1 MGRPREF
8 CFDGALS
15 KALHVFWRLGFEGAS
30 LTDLTEAMSITRPS
44 LYAAYGNKEELF
56 RKALDL
62 YDETYMGFTQEALAE
77 PTARAVA
84 ERLLKG
90 FADVV
95 TNTDHPPGCLG
106 TTGALVCST
115 AAEPIRQELI
125 RRRASFE
132 TTLRRR
138 FEKAKVS
145 GDLPDTA
152 NAADLAHFIM
162 TVAYGMSIQASAG
175 TTRQS
180 LQRVAATALQAWPG

>member
-15 KALHVFWRLGFEGAS
+15 KALNVFWRLGFEGAS
-30 LTDLTEAMSITRPS
+30 LTDLTEAMGITRPS

-62 YDETYMGFTQEALAE
+62 YDETYMGFAQEALTE
-77 PTARAVA
+77 QTARAVA

-90 FADVV
+90 FAEAA

-106 TTGALVCST
+106 TTSALVCSA
-115 AAEPIRQELI
+115 AAEPIRQELV

-138 FEKAKVS
+138 FEKAKAS

-152 NAADLAHFIM
+152 HPGDLARFIM
-162 TVAYGMSIQASAG
+162 TVAQGMSIQASAG

-180 LQRVAATALQAWPG
+180 LQRVAATALQGWPV